1 VLRAEVAIIGG
12 SGLCSIQVFKTV
24 KTVKVNTPYGMSPEL
39 LIGEIGGRDI
49 AFLPRHG
56 KKHTTPPH
64 LVNYRANIWAL
75 HKLGVKRILAT
86 TSCGSINP
94 QMQPGELALLTQFI
108 DFTTC
113 RAHTFYEGGKSGVV
127 HIDVTEPYC
136 PELRGAVRKTAKKLR
151 VKVHPHATYACTEGP
166 RFETAAEIKAL
177 QILGSDLVGMT
188 NVPECVLARE
198 LEMCYAAIGI
208 ITNSAAG
215 VSKKKLTYTEVVKTL
230 EKNTACIQG
239 LLLEAIPE
247 IPKRRSCSCSSV
259 LKGAVVKV

>member
-1 VLRAEVAIIGG
+1 MYSISAFKRA
-12 SGLCSIQVFKTV
+12 
-24 KTVKVNTPYGMSPEL
+24 KTVKVNTPYGRSPEL
-39 LIGEIGGRDI
+39 LVGKIQGREI

-56 KKHTTPPH
+56 KEHTTPPH
-64 LVNYRANIWAL
+64 LVNYRANLWAL

-94 QMQPGELALLTQFI
+94 KIQPGEFALLTQFI
-108 DFTTC
+108 DFTKC

-136 PELRGAVRKTAKKLR
+136 PELRGVLMKTAKKLG
-151 VKVHPHATYACTEGP
+151 VKVHPHAVYACTEGP

-188 NVPECVLARE
+188 NVPECTLARE

-215 VSKKKLTYTEVVKTL
+215 VFKKKLTYTEVVKIL
-230 EKNTACIQG
+230 EKNTARIQG
-239 LLLEAIPE
+239 LLLGAVPE
-247 IPKRRSCSCSSV
+247 VPKRRSCPCGSA
-259 LKGAVVKV
+259 LEGAVVKV